1 MKITIGRDPESTI
14 VISEDYDIV
23 SNEHADIEM
32 QGSDIVFTDHSSNG
46 TIINGQKIHGQSVKI
61 FPHDSIMLAGV
72 CQLDWSQINQ
82 YIPRSGRPTVV
93 HNIRRNVSVPPRQDN
108 FPSGG
113 RLVNQP
119 NWQPSVEPSNEFP
132 NSRPTEFHNR
142 QASGGNG
149 FQPDGNG
156 WDNQRTSRTTEMWQ
170 SEQERPIADF
180 NNHTKDDS
188 VGNATISQRDQH
200 ELEQWN
206 WGAFYFGWLWGVCH
220 KVWPALLQLAVCFIP
235 SLLNV
240 MGMAHPLVALVCLII
255 NLGVAV
261 WLGLKG
267 TQMAWDNGAWSSME
281 EMRRCRSKWNV
292 AALICFAVSIVFL
305 LVMIVFFID
314 IILTLI

>member
-61 FPHDSIMLAGV
+61 FPHDNIMLAGV

-93 HNIRRNVSVPPRQDN
+93 HNIRKNVTVPPEQDD
-108 FPSGG
+108 FRP
-113 RLVNQP
+113 VNQQQP
-119 NWQPSVEPSNEFP
+119 NWQPSVGPSDEFP
-132 NSRPTEFHNR
+132 HSRPTEFHNR
-142 QASGGNG
+142 QASGDNG
-149 FQPDGNG
+149 FQPGG
-156 WDNQRTSRTTEMWQ
+156 TQWDNQRSSRTTEMWK
-170 SEQERPIADF
+170 SEQDRPIADF

-240 MGMAHPLVALVCLII
+240 MGMAHPLVAVVCLII

>member
-1 MKITIGRDPESTI
+1 MRITIGRDPESTI

-93 HNIRRNVSVPPRQDN
+93 HNIRQNVSVPTGQDD

-113 RLVNQP
+113 LPINQP
-119 NWQPSVEPSNEFP
+119 TAVPTDEFAH
-132 NSRPTEFHNR
+132 SRPTELHNR
-142 QASGGNG
+142 QDSGGNG
-149 FQPDGNG
+149 YQPGGTG
-156 WDNQRTSRTTEMWQ
+156 WNDQRTSRITEMWYQ
-170 SEQERPIADF
+170 EQDSPVTY
-180 NNHTKDDS
+180 NSDS
-188 VGNATISQRDQH
+188 VGGSATLSQRDQR
-200 ELEQWN
+200 ELGQWN

-220 KVWPALLQLAVCFIP
+220 KVWPALLQLVIGFIP
-235 SLLNV
+235 SVLNM
-240 MGMAHPLVALVCLII
+240 MGMGHLLVGAICSVIC
-255 NLGVAV
+255 LGVAV

-267 TQMAWDNGAWSSME
+267 TQMAWNNGAWSSME
-281 EMRRCRSKWNV
+281 QMRRSRSKWNV
-292 AALICFAVSIVFL
+292 AALVCFVVSIVLL
-305 LVMIVFFID
+305 LVMIFFFID